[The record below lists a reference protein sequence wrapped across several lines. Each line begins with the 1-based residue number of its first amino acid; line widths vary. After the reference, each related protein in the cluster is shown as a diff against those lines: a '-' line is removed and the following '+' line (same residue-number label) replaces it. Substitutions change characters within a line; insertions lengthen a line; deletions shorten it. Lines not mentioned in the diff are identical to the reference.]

1 MSAKTLENPVIVGL
15 PDLCAD
21 FYSLFVQLR
30 YEAPAADADGLRRD
44 VGDLLRNLERRGS
57 AAGVGRSELED
68 VRFALVATLDE
79 LVLTSE
85 WALRDEWASRP
96 LAIEMFDD
104 ANAGESFYTRMQTIA
119 RNAPSKRAELIEVYL
134 TCLHLGFRGQ
144 YADYDGMEKLKGI
157 VADHTRLATGDAPAN
172 EPLSPHAQQTGS
184 LQATLKRWPLWAW
197 VSIGLGVVVL
207 VHLILSWRISGL
219 MSDLQTAAT
228 ALAN

>member
-1 MSAKTLENPVIVGL
+1 MSSKTLENPVIVGL
-15 PDLCAD
+15 ADLCAD
-21 FYSLFVQLR
+21 FYSLFVQIR

-44 VGDLLRNLERRGS
+44 VGDLFRNLERRGS
-57 AAGVGRSELED
+57 ATGVGRSELED

-79 LVLTSE
+79 LVLTSD
-85 WALRDEWASRP
+85 WPLRDEWASRP

-157 VADHTRLATGDAPAN
+157 VADHTRLAMGDAPAN
-172 EPLSPHAQQTGS
+172 EPLSPHARQTAS
-184 LQATLKRWPLWAW
+184 LQAALKRWPLWAW

-207 VHLILSWRISGL
+207 MHLVLSLWLGGL
-219 MSDLQTAAT
+219 VSDLQTAAT
-228 ALAN
+228 ALAK